1 MCFMWMP
8 MVPYLLFIYYC
19 IKKFLLFKTAFVP
32 IGLWEDRISGHT
44 QKIDANIGFKS
55 VWGGL

>member
-1 MCFMWMP
+1 MWMP